1 MEKQYDEN
9 MLLQKNK
16 TTKNILINLENHF
29 YVSSVEKSL
38 YDYLVNGPEC
48 PEERNYPLRRRIGIE
63 LFEDE

>member
-1 MEKQYDEN
+1 

-29 YVSSVEKSL
+29 YVSSGEKSL